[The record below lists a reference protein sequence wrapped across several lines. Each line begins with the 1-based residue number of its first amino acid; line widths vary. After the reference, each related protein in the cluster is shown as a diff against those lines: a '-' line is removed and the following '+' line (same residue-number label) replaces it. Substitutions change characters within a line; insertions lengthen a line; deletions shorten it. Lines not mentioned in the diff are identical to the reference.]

1 MPAVSIGEIV
11 DFVGGQFT
19 GPGDRIDRSR
29 RVAPLAA
36 GREDQ
41 LSFLSNRKYAAQLAA
56 TKAGAILVPENLEG
70 EDERWIRVDDPYFAF
85 ARIMTRWFSA
95 GRCQK
100 GCRRKP
106 SSLHQRQ
113 ARGRMWPS
121 GHFATIGDNVVIG
134 NNVTIFQ
141 SVSIEAGSVIGDD
154 CIIYP
159 NVVIYDGTRIGRRCI
174 IHAGVVIGSDGYGFA
189 MHEGKHHKIPQI
201 GIVRI
206 EDDVEIGAGTTID
219 RAALGETV
227 IGEGT
232 KIDNLVQ
239 IGHNVKIGKHCLLV
253 SQVGIAGS
261 TELGDH
267 VFVAGQSGFSGHLKI
282 GHRVQVAAKSAV
294 LEDVPDDTKVMGSPA
309 VPFNEFARRHAAVKK
324 LARKKQAVIRASLS
338 EAGGPPRCNAHP
350 RRHRRRYRI
359 APLAPSAAKP
369 PAARLSP
376 QASATPLHRLQWI
389 PLFRRHEPLRR
400 RPRPQISEKM
410 FRPSTPPPSQT
421 AAPRFVRRRN
431 GSSSNFSTSTRSAG
445 QYGPTT
451 SE

>member
-1 MPAVSIGEIV
+1 MSSVSIAEIS
-11 DFVGGQFT
+11 DFVSGQHA
-19 GPGDRIDRSR
+19 GDGKRPIVG
-29 RVAPLAA
+29 VASLTQATS
-36 GREDQ
+36 EQ
-41 LSFLSNRKYAAQLAA
+41 LSFLSNRKYAAQLAQ
-56 TKAGAILVPENLEG
+56 TKAGAILVPKNLEG
-70 EDERWIRVDDPYFAF
+70 EDERWIRVDDPYFAL

-95 GRCQK
+95 RPMPK
-100 GCRRKP
+100 GISPKASVA
-106 SSLHQRQ
+106 SSAKLGTNV
-113 ARGRMWPS
+113 AIGP
-121 GHFATIGDNVVIG
+121 FVTIGENVVIG

-141 SVSIEAGSVIGDD
+141 SVSIEAGSNIGDD

-159 NVVIYDGTRIGRRCI
+159 NVVIYDGMRIGRRCI

-189 MHEGKHHKIPQI
+189 MHDGKHHKIPQI

-309 VPFNEFARRHAAVKK
+309 VPFKEFARRQAAVKR
-324 LARKKQAVIRASLS
+324 LAKKKSL
-338 EAGGPPRCNAHP
+338 
-350 RRHRRRYRI
+350 
-359 APLAPSAAKP
+359 
-369 PAARLSP
+369 
-376 QASATPLHRLQWI
+376 
-389 PLFRRHEPLRR
+389 
-400 RPRPQISEKM
+400 
-410 FRPSTPPPSQT
+410 
-421 AAPRFVRRRN
+421 
-431 GSSSNFSTSTRSAG
+431 
-445 QYGPTT
+445 
-451 SE
+451 